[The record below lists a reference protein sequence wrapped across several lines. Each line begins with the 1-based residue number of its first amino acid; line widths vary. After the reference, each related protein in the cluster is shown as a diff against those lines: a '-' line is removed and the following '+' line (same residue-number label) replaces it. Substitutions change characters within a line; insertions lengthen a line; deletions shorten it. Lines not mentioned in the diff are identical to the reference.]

1 MLPKWTTRDC
11 EIYPIREGKSFS
23 GYSFLIQQNSNYM
36 LIDTGR
42 KKSREMLL
50 HKIEKILG
58 PNNLAGIILTHSHI
72 DHAENTAWFKK
83 KFRCPVIIH
92 QSEAEYL
99 KKGLNPLKGGTN
111 PMVRF
116 LIKTLGKTIQAKYEF
131 DGVTPDLL
139 VDQRL
144 DLKTMGING
153 YIIHT
158 PGHTPGSMSVIIE
171 DEVAIIG
178 DALIKLLKW
187 PIFPPFSEN
196 KKTMTESLAKLIDTG
211 AEIFLP
217 SHGREIKR
225 KMMVKYYHKQKQDH

>member
-1 MLPKWTTRDC
+1 MMPKWTTREC
-11 EIYPIREGKSFS
+11 KIYPIQEGKSFS
-23 GYSFLIQQNSNYM
+23 GYSFLIQQNNNYM

-50 HKIEKILG
+50 DKIEKIIG
-58 PNNLAGIILTHSHI
+58 ANNLTAIILTHSHI

-83 KFRCPVIIH
+83 KFKSPVIIH

-111 PMVRF
+111 PLVRF
-116 LIKTLGKTIQAKYEF
+116 LIKRLGKTIQTKYAFE
-131 DGVTPDLL
+131 GVKPDIL

-153 YIIHT
+153 YILHT
-158 PGHTPGSMSVIIE
+158 PGHTPGSISVIIE
-171 DEVAIIG
+171 DEIAIIG

-196 KKTMTESLAKLIDTG
+196 KKTMTDSLAKLIDTG

-217 SHGREIKR
+217 SHGREIRR
-225 KMMVKYYHKQKQDH
+225 KMLVNYYQKHKAH